1 MDFARLA
8 TRLQEILDA
17 GGGEP
22 LGPGPS
28 LPPRFLP
35 LVTLDSGARC
45 GLDRDAAWIFLPGD
59 GRPAVRCPPA
69 TAGAPA
75 PRPTTGAP
83 APEPPAAAH
92 HFHEVLEWK
101 RSRFDD
107 SVEAA
112 ARAAALPVDE
122 AVFSFPAVDVVR
134 AVLAKQHAYMTR
146 LALEWLRTTELREL
160 RAEIVAVGRALDMPV
175 AVKDLAERLTVPE

>member
-1 MDFARLA
+1 MDFAPLA
-8 TRLQEILDA
+8 ARLQEILDA

-22 LGPGPS
+22 LAPS
-28 LPPRFLP
+28 SPERYLP

-45 GLDRDAAWIFLPGD
+45 GLDREGAWVFSPEG
-59 GRPAVRCPPA
+59 GRPAVRCAPA
-69 TAGAPA
+69 TAHA
-75 PRPTTGAP
+75 
-83 APEPPAAAH
+83 
-92 HFHEVLEWK
+92 FHEVLEWK

-107 SVEAA
+107 AVEEA

-122 AVFSFPAVDVVR
+122 AVFSFPAVAVVR

-160 RAEIVAVGRALDMPV
+160 RAEIVAVGRSPDMPV